1 MHNVKRLFLLAVLA
15 ATAFGTVVLSQ
26 QAPAAGRTAL
36 TGATVIDVVAGTTVP
51 NAVIV
56 IEGDKIT
63 TFGGRTTPIPAGAAR
78 VDLSGKFVI
87 PGLFDSH
94 VHYQPFLGE
103 LFLNFGVTSVMALG
117 GRAAVGDTYSKDSQ
131 SPGFRATRLFGT
143 GRTNLGT
150 FINPSMTRDQV
161 PAAVREWLKGEPDMA
176 SMPQF
181 SPGNGQMWE
190 WAAEAVHE
198 AGLFTFGRRA

>member
-1 MHNVKRLFLLAVLA
+1 MLA

-26 QAPAAGRTAL
+26 QSPAPGRTAL

-63 TFGGRTTPIPAGAAR
+63 AFGGSTTPIPAGAAR

-103 LFLNFGVTSVMALG
+103 LFLNHGVTSVMALG
-117 GRAAVGDTYSKDSQ
+117 GRAVVGEAYWKDSQ
-131 SPGFRATRLFGT
+131 SPEFRARPTVVR
-143 GRTNLGT
+143 REC
-150 FINPSMTRDQV
+150 
-161 PAAVREWLKGEPDMA
+161 PA
-176 SMPQF
+176 
-181 SPGNGQMWE
+181 
-190 WAAEAVHE
+190 
-198 AGLFTFGRRA
+198 